1 MQNEEK
7 LREVIRE
14 SIKVYAQ
21 RRNML
26 SPEILEEQKARK
38 AIKKL
43 LAEKASTAPA
53 PNDTLEGVLRD
64 LLGDIIP
71 QIRLKYVKLQTSPQE
86 RQGFMDYF
94 VPATKDLID
103 IARGTKQEEQPEE
116 LDEEET
122 IKLDTSDRFID
133 VSDGSKKP
141 TKEPAPEEDKQGLN
155 GYYERGQNLASQA
168 LTAVKKRLQQAAVSE
183 IVPEEYEEFDTTL
196 EANLRDWFKIWNRN
210 PTKEENSDIPQ
221 PDPDFDATATPDETE
236 DQDTTDQD
244 ISQELGTEPES
255 DLEQD
260 ELQEDELFEEFGSYF
275 QE

>member
-21 RRNML
+21 KKNML
-26 SPEILEEQKARK
+26 SPEILEEQKIRK

-43 LAEKASTAPA
+43 LVEKASTAPA

-71 QIRLKYVKLQTSPQE
+71 QIRLKYVKLQTSPEE

-103 IARGTKQEEQPEE
+103 ISRGTKKEEQPQE

-122 IKLDTSDRFID
+122 LKIDTSDKFID
-133 VSDGSKKP
+133 VSDGSKQP
-141 TKEPAPEEDKQGLN
+141 TQKKKTEEEKQSLS
-155 GYYERGQNLASQA
+155 GYYERGQNLAGQA
-168 LTAVKKRLQQAAVSE
+168 LNAIKKRLQQAAVNE
-183 IVPEEYEEFDTTL
+183 VVPEEYNDFDTTL

-210 PTKEENSDIPQ
+210 PTKEENSSIPE
-221 PDPDFDATATPDETE
+221 PDPDFDATAAPAEQPE
-236 DQDTTDQD
+236 QDITDQET
-244 ISQELGTEPES
+244 SQETNIEPEQ
-255 DLEQD
+255 DQD
-260 ELQEDELFEEFGSYF
+260 ELKEDELFEEFGSFF